1 MSQRPFIL
9 PIHLLSMVI
18 ALIALTGCERDT
30 YSTWNCSSSSETKI
44 TMVLKKAQMAFRD
57 LKLDYCGSLG
67 NQSFFDQQCPAQIQK
82 SSHVFTPSIGLMI
95 GNNQEYQC
103 KEL

>member
-18 ALIALTGCERDT
+18 ALMALTGCERDT

-82 SSHVFTPSIGLMI
+82 SSHVFTPSTGLMI
-95 GNNQEYQC
+95 GNSQEYQC

>member
-67 NQSFFDQQCPAQIQK
+67 NQSFFDQQCPAQIQQ
-82 SSHVFTPSIGLMI
+82 SSHVFTPSTGLMMS
-95 GNNQEYQC
+95 NSQEYQC

>member
-1 MSQRPFIL
+1 MT
-9 PIHLLSMVI
+9 LL
-18 ALIALTGCERDT
+18 ALAGCERDT
-30 YSTWNCSSSSETKI
+30 YSTWNCSSPSETKI

-67 NQSFFDQQCPAQIQK
+67 KQSFFDQRCPAQIQE
-82 SSHVFTPSIGLMI
+82 SSHVFTPSTGLIMS
-95 GNNQEYQC
+95 NSQEYQC

>member
-1 MSQRPFIL
+1 M
-9 PIHLLSMVI
+9 
-18 ALIALTGCERDT
+18 LIALLVLAGCERDT
-30 YSTWNCSSSSETKI
+30 YSTWNCSSPTETKI

-67 NQSFFDQQCPAQIQK
+67 NQSFFDQQCPAQIQE
-82 SSHVFTPSIGLMI
+82 SSHVFTPSTGLMMS
-95 GNNQEYQC
+95 NSQEYQC